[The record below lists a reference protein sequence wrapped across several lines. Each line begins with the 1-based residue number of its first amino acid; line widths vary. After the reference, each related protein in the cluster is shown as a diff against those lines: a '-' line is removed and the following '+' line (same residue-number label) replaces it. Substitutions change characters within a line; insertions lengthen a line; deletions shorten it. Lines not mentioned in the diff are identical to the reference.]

1 MPRGGQEQSVHLWSC
16 SPGFGVFSRKSVH
29 VSTAPAGPRRFN
41 SRQPQSGCESS
52 EMPQQESCRVGV
64 KQAPMHTR
72 CLGRTSEK
80 RSGARGRI
88 LKKKKKKIPFNAIN
102 IYTKSKEVAEF
113 KLVLYESYSISL
125 TPSSFRVFWI
135 KAPQRRCHSCVNFF
149 FCMVRAV
156 FVKLLYKM
164 LLSKEYK
171 HNN

>member
-1 MPRGGQEQSVHLWSC
+1 MPRAGQEQSVHLWSC

-80 RSGARGRI
+80 RSGAQGRI

-125 TPSSFRVFWI
+125 TPVFISCVLDKSSTKEVPQLCQLLFLYGKSSFCQAALQDVAF
-135 KAPQRRCHSCVNFF
+135 QRI
-149 FCMVRAV
+149 
-156 FVKLLYKM
+156 
-164 LLSKEYK
+164 
-171 HNN
+171 